1 MTSTVTDLVEPV
13 EGSGS
18 PGSLW
23 TGDTGTLR
31 EDSRRV
37 LLELLKGPYFSGR
50 ARPRLWAA
58 LSADEGAIRARLHDL
73 FLDLVIDPVDE
84 FAFVRKVRTSEL
96 KVPSALRSEALTF
109 IDTAMLL
116 VLRQIL
122 LAASGEV
129 RVIVGKPEVFERL
142 AVYRDGDEAT
152 FRGNLNAAWARML
165 NRFRVLH
172 AVDDERAEIS
182 PVVRFLIDA
191 DRVAE
196 LTAAYR
202 SVVEGPSA
210 LSPSPE
216 ESLEADAET
225 DEE

>member
-1 MTSTVTDLVEPV
+1 MTGTVTDAVESV
-13 EGSGS
+13 EGSGRS
-18 PGSLW
+18 GSLW
-23 TGDTGTLR
+23 NGDTGTLR
-31 EDSRRV
+31 EDSRRA
-37 LLELLKGPYFSGR
+37 LLELLKGPYLSGR

-58 LSADEGAIRARLHDL
+58 LSADEAAIRSRLHDL
-73 FLDLVIDPVDE
+73 FLDLVLDPVDE

-152 FRGNLNAAWARML
+152 FRGNLNAAWTRML

-202 SVVEGPSA
+202 SVVDGPEE
-210 LSPSPE
+210 LSPSDEGP
-216 ESLEADAET
+216 LEPET
-225 DEE
+225 DKDDE